1 MNKKKKNQGL
11 EKNVVFFGKK
21 EEKKEEEKSIEDF
34 IDLSDDNYYELP
46 TTYGNNY
53 TITTT
58 TSTGTIEPEIG
69 MSSSPVE
76 AEGEVLTVKE
86 LQEAIDRLRNTNS
99 PPLYLQPDYNT
110 NHHYGFNVN
119 IEGV

>member
-21 EEKKEEEKSIEDF
+21 EKKEEKIPEGFEK
-34 IDLSDDNYYELP
+34 
-46 TTYGNNY
+46 TTDYDVYGNGY
-53 TITTT
+53 TLTTT
-58 TSTGTIEPEIG
+58 AGTGTIELIIG
-69 MSSSPVE
+69 TSSSPVE

-99 PPLYLQPDYNT
+99 PPLYIRAHYNGYNV
-110 NHHYGFNVN
+110 NHHYKANSLNGASVT
-119 IEGV
+119 